1 MGILVF
7 SYLVEHHSLEELAA
21 AVFLNLSF
29 MILLLYLL
37 HFSAWLDQEP
47 RGHRAGSRYVGHVRR
62 ANKFGHASE
71 LHKIPRI
78 CCNSHNKLIA
88 NDLCTV

>member
-47 RGHRAGSRYVGHVRR
+47 RGHRAGSRYVGMCAVQT
-62 ANKFGHASE
+62 NLVMLVNCTKFQEFAATPITS
-71 LHKIPRI
+71 
-78 CCNSHNKLIA
+78 
-88 NDLCTV
+88 